1 MYISAIKINMNL
13 LVLTSPDLLSSPLTA
28 FMAKQMSNHIGPSR
42 IPIPGLASSS
52 ISYKFREL
60 HNRLLK
66 EQQKTWYQLASTPH
80 ELLKKNDVVEQLND
94 IVSKLGDSSSV
105 MINDP
110 LLCFFLPLWESLD
123 ESLVVAFYY
132 SDPLECAIDL
142 QKKWRFPLSFGL
154 ALWESY
160 VLAACR
166 NINGT
171 PHVLMSANKL
181 RQSGTTHLR
190 AISKEFA
197 ALGETDLSKSI
208 IKSLKDLPETPT
220 LNVHSA
226 AQSEWLQSPQFE
238 IFKLLEQGSLQ
249 SLAQRDISYQ
259 SADILEKYGQLRAGF
274 ELTQKALEDTQAKLA
289 RAEQKQS
296 LPNFTDSEAEVKPEH
311 EVRLDHG
318 QRSRV
323 TIHLRDI
330 PSLKFHCEADAPIL
344 NVLRDHLV
352 NNTHNEMIYLNCG
365 ETQADEAIYFM
376 SSDLLS
382 IEIENEK
389 SH

>member
-1 MYISAIKINMNL
+1 
-13 LVLTSPDLLSSPLTA
+13 
-28 FMAKQMSNHIGPSR
+28 MAKQMSNQVGPSR
-42 IPIPGLASSS
+42 IPIPNLPSSS
-52 ISYKFREL
+52 ISYKLREL

-66 EQQKTWYQLASTPH
+66 EQQKTWYQLVSTPH
-80 ELLKKNDVVEQLND
+80 ELLQKNDIVEQLSD
-94 IVSKLGDSSSV
+94 IVSKFGGSPSF

-110 LLCFFLPLWESLD
+110 LLCFFLPLWKSLD
-123 ESLVVAFYY
+123 QPLVVAFHY

-160 VLAACR
+160 ILAACK
-166 NINGT
+166 NIDGR

-181 RQSGTTHLR
+181 RKSAATHLR
-190 AISKEFA
+190 AVSKEFGV
-197 ALGETDLSKSI
+197 LGETGLSKSI
-208 IKSLKDLPETPT
+208 LQSLEGLSEAPT
-220 LNVHSA
+220 LSEYSA
-226 AQSEWLQSPQFE
+226 KQSEWLQSPQFE
-238 IFKLLEQGSLQ
+238 IFKLLEKGSLK

-296 LPNFTDSEAEVKPEH
+296 LSEVSDSKAEVRPEAEA
-311 EVRLDHG
+311 RLDHG

-330 PSLKFHCEADAPIL
+330 PSLEFHCEADAPIL
-344 NVLRDHLV
+344 NLLRDHLV

-376 SSDLLS
+376 SADLIS
-382 IEIENEK
+382 IEIENTK

>member
-1 MYISAIKINMNL
+1 MNL
-13 LVLTSPDLLSSPLTA
+13 LVLTSPDLLASPLTA
-28 FMAKQMSNHIGPSR
+28 FMAKQMSNHMGPSR
-42 IPIPGLASSS
+42 IPNPNLASSS
-52 ISYKFREL
+52 INYKLCEL

-66 EQQKTWYQLASTPH
+66 EQQKTWYQLVSTPH
-80 ELLKKNDVVEQLND
+80 ELLQKHDVVEQLND
-94 IVSKLGDSSSV
+94 IVSKLGGSSSV

-110 LLCFFLPLWESLD
+110 LLCFFLPLWKSLN
-123 ESLVVAFYY
+123 ESLVVAFHY

-166 NINGT
+166 NIGGT
-171 PHVLMSANKL
+171 QHVLMSANKL
-181 RQSGTTHLR
+181 RNPGATHLR

-197 ALGETDLSKSI
+197 ALGETSLSKSI
-208 IKSLKDLPETPT
+208 LQSLEELSEAPA
-220 LNVHSA
+220 LNAHSA

-238 IFKLLEQGSLQ
+238 IFKLLEKGSME
-249 SLAQRDISYQ
+249 SLAQRGISYQ

-274 ELTQKALEDTQAKLA
+274 ELTQKALEDTQAKFA

-296 LPNFTDSEAEVKPEH
+296 LPSFTDSEHEVKPER
-311 EVRLDHG
+311 EVRLDHS
-318 QRSRV
+318 QHSRV

-389 SH
+389 AH

>member
-1 MYISAIKINMNL
+1 
-13 LVLTSPDLLSSPLTA
+13 
-28 FMAKQMSNHIGPSR
+28 MAKQMPNHIGPSR
-42 IPIPGLASSS
+42 TPIPNLPSSS
-52 ISYKFREL
+52 PSYKLREL
-60 HNRLLK
+60 HNRLLN
-66 EQQKTWYQLASTPH
+66 EQQKTWYQLVSTPH
-80 ELLKKNDVVEQLND
+80 KLLKKNDVSEQLND
-94 IVSKLGDSSSV
+94 IVSEFGGSSTF

-123 ESLVVAFYY
+123 ESPVVAFHY

-160 VLAACR
+160 VLAACK
-166 NINGT
+166 NIVGT
-171 PHVLMSANKL
+171 PHVLISSNKL
-181 RQSGTTHLR
+181 RQSGATHLR
-190 AISKEFA
+190 AASKEFA
-197 ALGETDLSKSI
+197 VLGETDLSKSI
-208 IKSLKDLPETPT
+208 LQSLEGLSEAPA
-220 LNVHSA
+220 LNPYSA
-226 AQSEWLQSPQFE
+226 AQSEWLQSPQFD
-238 IFKLLEQGSLQ
+238 IFKLLEKGSLT

-259 SADILEKYGQLRAGF
+259 SADTLEKYGQLRAGF

-296 LPNFTDSEAEVKPEH
+296 LPSFTDSEAEVKPERK
-311 EVRLDHG
+311 VRLDHG

-344 NVLRDHLV
+344 DVLRDHLV